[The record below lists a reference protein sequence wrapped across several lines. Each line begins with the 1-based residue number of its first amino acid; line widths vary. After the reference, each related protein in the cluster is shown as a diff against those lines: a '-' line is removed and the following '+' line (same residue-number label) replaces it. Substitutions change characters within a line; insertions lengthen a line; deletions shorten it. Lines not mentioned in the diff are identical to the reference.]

1 MCKSSQTLIE
11 GLARNTHYPVARRDL
26 GANRSSC
33 SQGKQ
38 TSERVAEAPA
48 YCVSR
53 SFSRVIAA
61 LSEASDARAGV

>member
-11 GLARNTHYPVARRDL
+11 RLARNTHYPLAQRDL
-26 GANRSSC
+26 DANRPWC
-33 SQGKQ
+33 FQGQQ

-48 YCVSR
+48 YCVKR